1 MQSSA
6 DGANFA
12 WRHLSQRIIFSPH
25 IQPSWPTS
33 SPPSS
38 SPQPSYAC
46 ARMGVSCER
55 AHGQGT
61 VCVHAC
67 ELARVSV
74 DSASDRVRGIG
85 QTRPATASNWPISF
99 LRSRFVRR
107 WDKFVRCIMFR
118 TVFVGDIRSVVS
130 LFDRRDTVFS
140 RVGNECLAEF
150 MDRDY
155 SKESLHLVVFTFLLA
170 WCGLEKFV
178 CESAR
183 YYRNWELGSRCF

>member
-140 RVGNECLAEF
+140 RVGNECLANLWTEIIRRNRYTWLF
-150 MDRDY
+150 
-155 SKESLHLVVFTFLLA
+155 SHFFLA

-178 CESAR
+178 CAV
-183 YYRNWELGSRCF
+183 L